1 MKSLIYVCAFFV
13 LIISCDFKH
22 TKPIPHIDYTKV
34 EKVVV
39 IANPKFI
46 KVDNN
51 DTVRIIPL
59 KKAENVI
66 VELNKSFNA
75 GEIKFDYRTKL
86 EFTFNDESKRVL
98 EFTGDIVREKSEI
111 TQNLK
116 IPTFSDDLWKMGEK

>member
-1 MKSLIYVCAFFV
+1 MVASNLGFDPINNIKSV
-13 LIISCDFKH
+13 SS
-22 TKPIPHIDYTKV
+22 
-34 EKVVV
+34 
-39 IANPKFI
+39 
-46 KVDNN
+46 
-51 DTVRIIPL
+51 IPL
-59 KKAENVI
+59 I